1 MYSVLGYLIEELR
14 STDKRSET
22 IDIAKGRYE
31 LPHSWAKMKK
41 HVKNRWR

>member
-1 MYSVLGYLIEELR
+1 MSSVLGYLIEELKQ
-14 STDKRSET
+14 TDKRSEA

-31 LPHSWAKMKK
+31 LPRTWGQMKK